1 MNNTVKIG
9 FLQYDVMRDAKQN
22 INRLK
27 FYLQHHKCKIVILP
41 ELSMC
46 EYLFKSREEL
56 LSYAESVPS
65 GISTQCM
72 LALSKQYSC
81 TIIFGLTEIENDGIF
96 NTAVVVGKGKYIGKY
111 RKIHLSDYERKLFD
125 RGTENVVFD
134 VDGVKIG
141 VQICFALWFPEIS
154 REQLRMGAD
163 ILFVLAN
170 FGGATTYHISK
181 IRTIENLTSLVLC
194 NRIGIE
200 AIPETEAEFLG
211 KSTVVDAFGQRI
223 YIAPEKEENF
233 GLRDIDII
241 KNKANLICSDFNSEM
256 DFHYKTSL
264 EIPHKV

>member
-9 FLQYDVMRDAKQN
+9 CLQYDVMRDAKQN

-27 FYLQHHKCKIVILP
+27 FYLQQHKCQIVILP

-72 LALSKQYSC
+72 LALSKRYSC

-141 VQICFALWFPEIS
+141 VQICFAL
-154 REQLRMGAD
+154 
-163 ILFVLAN
+163 
-170 FGGATTYHISK
+170 
-181 IRTIENLTSLVLC
+181 
-194 NRIGIE
+194 
-200 AIPETEAEFLG
+200 
-211 KSTVVDAFGQRI
+211 
-223 YIAPEKEENF
+223 
-233 GLRDIDII
+233 
-241 KNKANLICSDFNSEM
+241 
-256 DFHYKTSL
+256 
-264 EIPHKV
+264 